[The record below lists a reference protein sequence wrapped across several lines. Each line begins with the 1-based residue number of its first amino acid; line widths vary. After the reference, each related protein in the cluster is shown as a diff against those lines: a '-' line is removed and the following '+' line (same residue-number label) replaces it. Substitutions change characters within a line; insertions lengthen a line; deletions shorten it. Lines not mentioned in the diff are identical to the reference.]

1 MNPRYNHLSIYL
13 SIHFTSDAQRPVIN
27 QLILSILCLLSF
39 IYKQCILLLS
49 PFHLLLL
56 LFTFLFSNISHI
68 YVFIDNF
75 FFSFSSFYL
84 LFDDN
89 FFFLFMLFVFVTFTK
104 KKKSRE
110 KQNCDEIR
118 LFCLMYQC
126 LFVFFFYWAK

>member
-56 LFTFLFSNISHI
+56 LFTFFSNISHI

-89 FFFLFMLFVFVTFTK
+89 FFFFLHVVCVCDNYK

>member
-56 LFTFLFSNISHI
+56 LFTFFFLIFHTSMYSLIISFSPSLH
-68 YVFIDNF
+68 FICFLMITF
-75 FFSFSSFYL
+75 FFF
-84 LFDDN
+84 
-89 FFFLFMLFVFVTFTK
+89 FMLFVFVTFTK